1 MEGVRH
7 GERKEGSWEGRGGG
21 EKGWMKATFDLHPG
35 EPDCLKGLLLA
46 DVYVYGGFPNFFFGL
61 GSYRED
67 VNFLRIIMD
76 EAHKP
81 SAAAH

>member
-1 MEGVRH
+1 MEKGRRVA
-7 GERKEGSWEGRGGG
+7 GRGGG
-21 EKGWMKATFDLHPG
+21 GG
-35 EPDCLKGLLLA
+35 EGMDEGHLRPPSWRTRLSQGLA
-46 DVYVYGGFPNFFFGL
+46 ARRRVRVWRVPNFVFGL